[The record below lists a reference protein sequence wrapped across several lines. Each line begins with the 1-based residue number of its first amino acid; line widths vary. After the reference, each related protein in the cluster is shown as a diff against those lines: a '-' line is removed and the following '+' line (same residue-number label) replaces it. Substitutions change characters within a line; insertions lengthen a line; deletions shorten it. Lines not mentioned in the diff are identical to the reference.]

1 MDNKRNKLSFEDIV
15 KELSNNPEMNIYELI
30 QRLKCSQ
37 TLLYSR
43 ITENGYRGL
52 KDLKISI
59 LKGEIKGGELNDG
72 LRTY

>member
-1 MDNKRNKLSFEDIV
+1 MKRNELKFKDIV
-15 KELSNNPEMNIYELI
+15 NELNQSPELNIYELI

-43 ITENGYRGL
+43 ITENGFKGL

-59 LKGEIKGGELNDG
+59 LKGEIKVVI
-72 LRTY
+72 